1 MTGHKLPARQ
11 EHHEQIDASV
21 QVRQTLSWP
30 VVLQMV
36 VMLTALA
43 GVYANMVSN
52 DREFAAN
59 LAQVR
64 EDVRRVEREAK
75 DLRSDIRA
83 DLTEIKAE
91 LRELRMDVTPTR
103 RHPR

>member
-1 MTGHKLPARQ
+1 MTRDPGPPSESHDHVDANV
-11 EHHEQIDASV
+11 QI
-21 QVRQTLSWP
+21 RQTLSWP
-30 VVLQMV
+30 VVIQMV
-36 VMLTALA
+36 VMFGALA

-52 DREFAAN
+52 DRELAAN

-83 DLTEIKAE
+83 DLNEIKGE
-91 LRELRMDVTPTR
+91 LRELRASVLRQGRP
-103 RHPR
+103 